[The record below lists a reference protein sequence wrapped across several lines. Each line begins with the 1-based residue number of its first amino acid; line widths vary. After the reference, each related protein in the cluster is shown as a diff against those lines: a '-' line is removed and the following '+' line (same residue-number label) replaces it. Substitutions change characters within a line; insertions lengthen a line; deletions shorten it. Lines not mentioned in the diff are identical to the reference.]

1 MSDDASEVRKFVNAK
16 LKSQKIRAEH
26 KEQVKDLK
34 DALDET
40 KFNLMEAMDAARV
53 SSVQSGIREWVVV
66 YEIKKSKPLN
76 VETLGSVLSS
86 VNAEEVGTGNLSTKL
101 RSHVMKSLSSYEE
114 TDDEITRSFR
124 IQNHCPAGFKPLSDE
139 SKEIMGESL
148 DDFKEAFI
156 EYKSFTGMVRE
167 KVNAAE
173 KEVGPPE
180 VAELAAA
187 EFVMKNTPAPTPTST
202 PPPQS
207 EGSGNSESGVISGG
221 KISKEDGGVMFKS
234 VKSTEDEPL
243 FLKTERKFSAKQV
256 SKRRFFE
263 IVNSTMAD
271 VIDEEYG
278 SEVAISNESVQ
289 DFVSNHSNLIL
300 ERVSDTLSSESV
312 SVQKTRVTLTT
323 KKPKV

>member
-26 KEQVKDLK
+26 KEQAKDLK

-40 KFNLMEAMDAARV
+40 KFNLMEAMDAAQV

-86 VNAEEVGTGNLSTKL
+86 VNAQEVGTGNFSTKL
-101 RSHVMKSLSSYEE
+101 RSHVMRSLSSCEE
-114 TDDEITRSFR
+114 NDDEVTRSFR
-124 IQNHCPAGFKPLSDE
+124 IQNHCPVGFKPLSDE
-139 SKEIMGESL
+139 SKEIMGEAL

-167 KVNAAE
+167 KVKAAE

-187 EFVMKNTPAPTPTST
+187 EFVMKTTPTST

-207 EGSGNSESGVISGG
+207 EESGSSESGVISGG

-234 VKSTEDEPL
+234 VKSTEDENI
-243 FLKTERKFSAKQV
+243 FIKTERKFAAKQV
-256 SKRRFFE
+256 PKRRFFE
-263 IVNSTMAD
+263 IVNSTMAE
-271 VIDEEYG
+271 VIEEEYG
-278 SEVAISNESVQ
+278 SEVAISDESVQ
-289 DFVSNHSNLIL
+289 DFISNHSNLIL